1 MYYTYMEKLI
11 GPFGTL
17 RPLNLKTIC
26 ARKLYTLY
34 ASGYLAREAG
44 EWVLTERGQNLYYFV

>member
-1 MYYTYMEKLI
+1 MEKPI
-11 GPFGTL
+11 GPFGTV
-17 RPLNLKTIC
+17 RPLNLKAIC

-44 EWVLTERGQNLYYFV
+44 EWVLTERGQNLYYFI